1 MSWAWRSIVAGLCG
15 AIVHSLLMYLKARTG
30 LLSSFQPYESLQI
43 ALGRFIGNEVR
54 RADRTPCSAF
64 RKAGHKLTY
73 YAVHAMF
80 ASGQKAISADLFDH
94 LIGAG

>member
-1 MSWAWRSIVAGLCG
+1 
-15 AIVHSLLMYLKARTG
+15 MYLKARTG

-54 RADRTPCSAF
+54 RADRTLCSAF

-73 YAVHAMF
+73 CAVHAMF

-94 LIGAG
+94 LIGAA